1 VRCQEAVRGNRQEDG
16 HWMAI
21 HNGVAHGRQL
31 PGRSISSLPARSA
44 RTYRRAQSDYFFA
57 IMFLMMPTMTVSP
70 MPPIPINRVAEYA
83 PTRNH
88 AQGRATAQHRAE
100 NLATQD
106 ASDVVAYLRQPFD
119 AGGVTLHRCSS
130 S

>member
-1 VRCQEAVRGNRQEDG
+1 
-16 HWMAI
+16 MAI

-31 PGRSISSLPARSA
+31 PGWSISSLPARSA

-70 MPPIPINRVAEYA
+70 MPPIPTNRVAEYA

-88 AQGRATAQHRAE
+88 AQGRATAQHRAA
-100 NLATQD
+100 NLATDAAAQD
-106 ASDVVAYLRQPFD
+106 ASDVVACPRQPFD